1 MPKDSRDEVFSLG
14 SGASGGQIGWR
25 CRLDQTY
32 DLLTRIRQTRTCVAI
47 SELILLYVSNFGA
60 TGLLAGVIPP
70 VGAMRRE
77 QMSHV
82 LLDAWPQE
90 WSLRYFSQGYLNRD
104 PTIDLVRRVSK
115 PFIWSEITKHCEV
128 SAAARRVMQEATEF
142 RLKDGLT
149 LAFSSLER
157 RPIGFSI
164 AGERL
169 ELDPS
174 ERRAV
179 ELVTACALAQVI
191 EIAACSE
198 KRETVRLSPRQ
209 HDVLRWAAEGLT
221 VDEIADRLGI
231 SSHTADTHLRA
242 IREKLGATS
251 TIRAVAEA
259 FRIGLIT

>member
-1 MPKDSRDEVFSLG
+1 MPKEISSETFPLVGCGRRR
-14 SGASGGQIGWR
+14 WR
-25 CRLDQTY
+25 CPLEQTY
-32 DLLTRIRQTRTCVAI
+32 GLLAQIRRMRTPGEVCA
-47 SELILLYVSNFGA
+47 SILTYTARFGA

-70 VGAMRRE
+70 PGAMRRE

-82 LLDAWPQE
+82 LLDAWPNE
-90 WSLRYFSQGYLNRD
+90 WSLRYFSQGYIQRD
-104 PTIDLVRRVSK
+104 PTIELVRRTSES
-115 PFIWSEITKHCEV
+115 FIWSEIGRHCEV
-128 SAAARRVMQEATEF
+128 SPSGRRVMHEATEF

-169 ELDPS
+169 DLDPS

-179 ELVTACALAQVI
+179 ELAAACALAQAI
-191 EIAACSE
+191 EIYE
-198 KRETVRLSPRQ
+198 GPETRRLIMLSPRQ

-221 VDEIADRLGI
+221 VDETADRLGV
-231 SSHTADTHLRA
+231 STHTVDTHLRA
-242 IREKLGATS
+242 VREKLGATS